1 LFDSKQL
8 SPSTPHQLP
17 LGLVYGISDTGTVRA
32 SNEDNFLIDTS
43 LGLVAVADGMG
54 GHAAGEVASASAL
67 QALAQFIGARD
78 CDRAAP
84 VADFTPSAF
93 DPAQADP
100 DATWTDATMRAM
112 ITLHDAVEFA
122 NARLYQANVAA
133 RRGDGD
139 GMGTTITGMWQAAPD
154 GPLFIFHVGDSR
166 LYRLRGGALVQLTRD
181 QTLYQQAVEAGEMH
195 NLPGRNLLLQALGPS
210 AEIKPDLQ
218 IQAISPG
225 DTYLLCSDGL
235 YGASTDQSIGA
246 LLAAVRPENIA
257 VICQQLIQMAKFDG
271 SRDNITA
278 VIIKC

>member
-17 LGLVYGISDTGTVRA
+17 LGLVFGISDTGTVRA
-32 SNEDNFLIDTS
+32 SNEDNFLIDRA

-54 GHAAGEVASASAL
+54 GHTSGEVASASAL

-78 CDRAAP
+78 CDRSAP
-84 VADFTPSAF
+84 VPDFTPSAF
-93 DPAQADP
+93 DPSQADP

-139 GMGTTITGMWQAAPD
+139 GMGTTITGVWQATQD
-154 GPLFIFHVGDSR
+154 GPLFVFHVGDSR
-166 LYRLRGGALVQLTRD
+166 LYRLRAGELAQLTRD
-181 QTLYQQAVEAGEMH
+181 QTLYQQALEAGEMH

-210 AEIKPDLQ
+210 ADIKPDLQ
-218 IQAISPG
+218 IQAVSPG

-235 YGASTDQSIGA
+235 YGASSEQNIATLLGAASTANIGA
-246 LLAAVRPENIA
+246 
-257 VICQQLIQMAKFDG
+257 ICQQLIQMAKFDG